1 MENTIFVKPKKKEFI
16 VIKPDGKRLRA
27 EGEIVKADVYCGRRE
42 MDGEVEI
49 NSIVKKGKK

>member
-27 EGEIVKADVYCGRRE
+27 EGEIVKADVTGAAAKWTAR
-42 MDGEVEI
+42 
-49 NSIVKKGKK
+49 